1 MELNRTFPGLLWG
14 VKPNLISGP
23 WILVELHVQWDI
35 QMARSNFSQMARI
48 NFSQMVRSY
57 FSQMARSNFSQMA
70 RSNFNKSI
78 WVDELKAHHTHFA
91 VHWVCIQIVLL
102 TFLKVH
108 NIKARRFIKLK
119 MNHMFCSKSNW
130 TEGEACF

>member
-23 WILVELHVQWDI
+23 WILVELYVQWDI
-35 QMARSNFSQMARI
+35 
-48 NFSQMVRSY
+48 
-57 FSQMARSNFSQMA
+57 QMARSNFSQMA

-108 NIKARRFIKLK
+108 NIKTRRFIKLK
-119 MNHMFCSKSNW
+119 MNHMFCSQSNW
-130 TEGEACF
+130 TEGWNLLLKNDYILYFDEDDNTVWQH